1 MFADDFDPVAALA
14 AETCPRCHS
23 VGLTNINSETYE
35 ASSEVDR
42 HPVKFTVCPS
52 LYARCAACGL
62 VGEWPD
68 MSNP

>member
-14 AETCPRCHS
+14 SETCPRCQS
-23 VGLTNINSETYE
+23 FGLTNINSETYE
-35 ASSEVDR
+35 AAPAADR